1 MTGTA
6 RFRRRKDA
14 RPGELIDAALACF
27 AERGFAATRLDD
39 IAARAGVSKGTVYL
53 YFPSKEELF
62 KAVIRESL
70 LPSIER
76 AESLLSASDASAAD
90 QLRRLIEFMTGR
102 MATSP
107 IGIIPKLV
115 ITEAGN
121 FPDIARFYL
130 ETVVH
135 RGFALIGGVIER
147 GIARGEFRA
156 VDVRHTTFCVIGP
169 ILLTGLWRHSLG
181 RHEPQALDVDALW
194 RTHAELIVRGL
205 RKEPDA

>member
-1 MTGTA
+1 MSGTA

-107 IGIIPKLV
+107 IGIIPKLI

-135 RGFALIGGVIER
+135 RGFALIGGVLER

-156 VDVRHTTFCVIGP
+156 IDVRHTTFCVIGP

-181 RHEPQALDVDALW
+181 RYEPQALDVDALW

-205 RKEPDA
+205 QKESGA